1 MFGDSVNDC
10 FSFFG
15 STMAV
20 RLIVNQWVVGSNPT
34 RRAMILDDV
43 RTTYILPAFLEGW
56 KKTEDLKVD
65 SVTNKQIAE
74 LFGIVVT
81 KVKVYPTDNQGWI
94 IIDKHTKK
102 LLYKNIKNKNDVDM
116 LCKQH
121 NLVP

>member
-1 MFGDSVNDC
+1 MGRFNK
-10 FSFFG
+10 
-15 STMAV
+15 T
-20 RLIVNQWVVGSNPT
+20 
-34 RRAMILDDV
+34 MILDDV

-56 KKTEDLKVD
+56 KKKEDLKVD

-74 LFGIVVT
+74 LFGTVVT

-102 LLYKNIKNKNDVDM
+102 LLYKNIKNKNDVDI

>member
-74 LFGIVVT
+74 LFGTVVT